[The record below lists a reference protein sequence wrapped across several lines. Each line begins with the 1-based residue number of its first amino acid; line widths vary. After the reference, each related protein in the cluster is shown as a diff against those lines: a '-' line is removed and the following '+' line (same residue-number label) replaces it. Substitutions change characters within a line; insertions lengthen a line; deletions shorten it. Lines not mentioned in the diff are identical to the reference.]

1 MSSIEERYSIWGV
14 DKLVYG
20 PIDRE
25 TLIRW
30 TRDGR
35 VTSETWVH
43 DKHIDFWLQGEKIDF
58 IKPELGKHE
67 AETIRVGASPDADE
81 EEVKLTPDRLRSF
94 ELFSELSDHKLEQI
108 IMFSSIR
115 KFAGGTII
123 VRKGEPGKSL
133 YLIVEGHVTASITV
147 GSKKEKLAEIGE
159 GDFFGELALF
169 TRMPRSADVYAD
181 LSTVTLVLD
190 FDTLEL
196 MARELPELSS
206 VILIRMGKVLALRIL
221 EDNKRY
227 QERVAGEFL
236 WI

>member
-20 PIDRE
+20 PVDRE
-25 TLIRW
+25 TLLRW

-43 DKHIDFWLQGEKIDF
+43 DKQIDFWLQGEKIDF
-58 IKPELGKHE
+58 IKPKLAKHE
-67 AETIRVGASPDADE
+67 GKTIRVGASPDADK
-81 EEVKLTPDRLRSF
+81 EEVKLTPDSLRSF

-115 KFAGGTII
+115 KFAGGGVI

-133 YLIVEGHVTASITV
+133 YLIVEGHVTASVTV
-147 GSKKEKLAEIGE
+147 GGKKETLAEIGE

-169 TRMPRSADVYAD
+169 TRMPRSADVYCD
-181 LSTVTLVLD
+181 LPTITLVLD

-236 WI
+236 WV

>member
-43 DKHIDFWLQGEKIDF
+43 DKQIDIWLQGGKIDF
-58 IKPELGKHE
+58 IKSELAKSE
-67 AETIRVGASPDADE
+67 NKTIRVGASPDADE
-81 EEVKLTPDRLRSF
+81 EEVKLTPDSLRGF

-115 KFAGGTII
+115 KFAGGSMI

-147 GSKKEKLAEIGE
+147 GGKKEKLAEIGE

-181 LSTVTLVLD
+181 LPTVTLVLD

-206 VILIRMGKVLALRIL
+206 VILIRMGKVLALRVL